1 MLTKQVVLVQ
11 GERILDVGPES
22 RVKAPAGA
30 AVIDLSDATVLPGL
44 IDAHTHMYN
53 TPEKGTS
60 RERATIIAVQ
70 NLQADLRAGF
80 TAARDMSSHTNGYA
94 DVAMRDA
101 INQGDLDGPRFQ
113 VAGRGI
119 RWSATPPNPSAPDD
133 PLAGTVIRSAEEGRA
148 AVRDHKARGRGLDQA
163 LPDRRLLVRAVGR
176 RPVRAHLSAAGAAGD
191 HRRNAPRRPQGRVP
205 RVRRRRPAER
215 HHRRLRHDRA
225 RLRPDAGAARPD
237 GGEEAGLRPDA
248 GALHRAVHG
257 RQRRQGHRRQVPYH
271 PDLREGRV
279 DGGRRPRGCAR

>member
-1 MLTKQVVLVQ
+1 MLTNQVVLVQ
-11 GERILDVGPES
+11 GERILDVGPEP
-22 RVKAPAGA
+22 RRCARRRRR
-30 AVIDLSDATVLPGL
+30 VIDLGDATVLPGL
-44 IDAHTHMYN
+44 VDAHTHMFN
-53 TPEKGTS
+53 TPEKGTVA
-60 RERATIIAVQ
+60 RARHIIAVQ

-148 AVRDHKARGRGLDQA
+148 AVRDHKAKGVDWIKLYPTGAYSFTPAGEAQYVLTYPLAVLQA
-163 LPDRRLLVRAVGR
+163 IMDETHRA
-176 RPVRAHLSAAGAAGD
+176 
-191 HRRNAPRRPQGRVP
+191 RPQGGLP
-205 RVRRRRPAER
+205 RVRRRRAAER
-215 HHRRLRHDRA
+215 HHRRLRHHRA

-237 GGEEAGLRPDA
+237 GGEEAGLRSDA
-248 GALHRAVHG
+248 GALHRALHG
-257 RQRRQGHRRQVPYH
+257 RQRRQGHRRQVPH
-271 PDLREGRV
+271 DPDLREGGV
-279 DGGRRPRGCAR
+279 DGRGTPRACAR